1 MGVVHYVYSKTIPQT
16 TKKKRCWI
24 FFWSSFWVTTSKF
37 TEVGHHYECFSW
49 NHLRSYFDGNLEE
62 PLYELQLR
70 FLVQVWLLAMCTVE
84 LFAVIT

>member
-1 MGVVHYVYSKTIPQT
+1 MSILKQFPKLQRKNGVGF
-16 TKKKRCWI
+16 

-37 TEVGHHYECFSW
+37 TEVGHHYECFPW

-70 FLVQVWLLAMCTVE
+70 FLVQVWLLAICTVE